1 MKKPYK
7 VPAIV
12 YQPADGVPLYAG
24 FALCAC
30 DGAGC
35 YGRILMSFGH
45 PDMASAKAALDP
57 AIRDWQHKPPEYDRW
72 QMDAKAR
79 AQA

>member
-1 MKKPYK
+1 
-7 VPAIV
+7 
-12 YQPADGVPLYAG
+12 
-24 FALCAC
+24 
-30 DGAGC
+30 
-35 YGRILMSFGH
+35 
-45 PDMASAKAALDP
+45 MASAKAALDP